1 MKEIFSKNAPSAIG
15 PYSQAVEKDE
25 FIFVS
30 GQLPIDSN
38 TSLIK
43 EDIAS
48 QTRQA
53 LQNIKY
59 ILEEANLQMKD
70 IVKTTILLK
79 NLDDFEIVNKIYNE
93 YFTPPFPARTTY
105 EVSRLPKEA
114 LIEIETIAKNKIF

>member
-15 PYSQAVEKDE
+15 PYSQAVEKNE

-114 LIEIETIAKNKIF
+114 LIEIETIAKK

>member
-114 LIEIETIAKNKIF
+114 LIEIETIAKK

>member
-30 GQLPIDSN
+30 GQLPIDNN

-48 QTRQA
+48 QTRQS

-59 ILEEANLQMKD
+59 ILKEANLQMKD

-79 NLDDFEIVNKIYNE
+79 NLDDFDIVNKIYNE

-114 LIEIETIAKNKIF
+114 LIEIETIAKK